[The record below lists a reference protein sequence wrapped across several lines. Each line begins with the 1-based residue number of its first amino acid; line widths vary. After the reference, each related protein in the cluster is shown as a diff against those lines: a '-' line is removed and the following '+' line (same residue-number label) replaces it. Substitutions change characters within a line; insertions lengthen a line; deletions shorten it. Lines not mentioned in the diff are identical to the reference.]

1 MEVVSCEE
9 QPTTTEEPKTG
20 PSHDMADLDNIFNG
34 MLRERFGMSLDE
46 MLAWAEVARK
56 FEARPISQLPMD
68 QRMYLFG
75 GKARITC
82 TKCQRQFFEPILQ
95 PWVRRPDGK
104 VVLCRPVDVYGC
116 SKCTPAKPQPR
127 EGDTFHPERRKAR
140 GRFITVGRDDRGHRD
155 RLRFD
160 GDNVRV
166 AGTRD
171 LTDESLSKD
180 SLKSWGFQ
188 EQVHQNTESQFRESL
203 LTPGNI
209 EIAQIALESQTIREM
224 QRRYDLTYHTARSGS
239 NKLSELAVP
248 GSNLSAP
255 G

>member
-1 MEVVSCEE
+1 MEVVNCENE
-9 QPTTTEEPKTG
+9 QSKKELHELNTLR
-20 PSHDMADLDNIFNG
+20 DCADLDNIFNG
-34 MLRERFGMSLDE
+34 MLQDRYGMSLDE
-46 MLAWAEVARK
+46 MLAWAELARK

-82 TKCQRQFFEPILQ
+82 TKCHRQFIEPILQ

-116 SKCTPAKPQPR
+116 SKCTPAKPQPQ

-160 GDNVRV
+160 GDNIRV
-166 AGTRD
+166 TGARD

-188 EQVHQNTESQFRESL
+188 QQVQENTESQFRESL

-209 EIAQIALESQTIREM
+209 ETAQIAFSGQTIREI
-224 QRRYDLTYHTARSGS
+224 QRRYDLTYHTARSGA

>member
-1 MEVVSCEE
+1 MEIVNCEE
-9 QPTTTEEPKTG
+9 QLITTEEPKTD
-20 PSHDMADLDNIFNG
+20 PSHDLAELDNIFDG
-34 MLRERFGMSLDE
+34 MLRESFGMSLDD
-46 MLAWAEVARK
+46 MLAWVELARK
-56 FEARPISQLPMD
+56 FEARAISQLPMD
-68 QRMYLFG
+68 QRIYLFG

-82 TKCQRQFFEPILQ
+82 TKCHRQFYEPILL
-95 PWVRRPDGK
+95 PWVQRPDGK
-104 VVLCRPVDVYGC
+104 VVLCRPFDVYGC
-116 SKCTPAKPQPR
+116 SKCTPARPQPR

-140 GRFITVGRDDRGHRD
+140 GRLITVGRDDRGHRD

-180 SLKSWGFQ
+180 SLKSLAFQ
-188 EQVHQNTESQFRESL
+188 QQVQENTESQFRESL

-209 EIAQIALESQTIREM
+209 EAAQIALQGQTIREI
-224 QRRYDLTYHTARSGS
+224 QRRYDFTYHTARSGS

-248 GSNLSAP
+248 VSNISAP